1 MGRLL
6 SFWSLHRREKQLF
19 CEAALLLLLSY
30 LGVKTI
36 PFRYIDDFLRAGWNN
51 NAWAARDSVDDVKL
65 TRRSLARVSIMLPLK
80 DLCLSQ
86 SIAAFI
92 MLRRRGIP
100 VTIVAGVRS
109 SEDSS
114 LHAHAWIE
122 TGLGEPNA
130 SSDNSVFTPVLRI
143 GKGL

>member
-30 LGVKTI
+30 LGVKTV
-36 PFRYIDDFLRAGWNN
+36 PFRYIDDFLRARWNN
-51 NAWAARDSVDDVKL
+51 NAGEAGDSVEDVKL
-65 TRRSLARVSIMLPLK
+65 ARRALARAGSLLPLN

-92 MLRRRGIP
+92 MLRRRGIQ
-100 VTIVAGVRS
+100 VAIVAGVRS

-143 GKGL
+143 EKGL